1 MCGIYGMLHLD
12 GAPAAADALRPM
24 ARLTVHR
31 GPDDEG
37 VYADGPLT
45 FGMRRLSIIDVA
57 GGHQPLSNEDG
68 TLSLIANGEIY
79 NYQALRSELTAQ
91 GHRFRTASDCETIV
105 HLYEQH
111 GDAFVERLNGMF
123 AFALW
128 DARRQRLLLGRD
140 RLGIKP
146 LYLWNDGRRL
156 IFASEAKAILAL
168 PGMRAELDPA
178 ALSGY
183 LMLGYVPAPQS
194 IFRGLRK
201 LAPATVLSAERGQVG
216 ERRYWRVAAEIDRA
230 PSEDEW
236 IERVRA
242 RLEQSVR
249 MQMVSDVPIGAFL
262 SGGVDSSAVVAFMSA
277 ASDRPVKTYAI
288 GFGGGAA
295 EDYYNEL
302 PYARKV
308 AQRFGTDHHEILV
321 RPDVTALLPK
331 LLWQMDEPIAD
342 TAFITTYLVS
352 QFARR
357 DVTVILSGV
366 GGDELFG
373 GYRRYLGS
381 HYQAYFDRL
390 PSGLRRA
397 ASALGERLPGD
408 RHSPLLNALRLAKGF
423 LSTAGLPFDER
434 YRSYVEV
441 FPDDAARAL
450 LRHPRHDEHDAL
462 ADAFAAAN
470 SSDELNQMLSVD
482 AQTQLPDDLLLLT
495 DKMSM
500 AVSLECR
507 VPLLDHELV
516 ELAARMPQEVKI
528 RGGRLK
534 HALKAALSDILP
546 TDILERKKRGFG
558 TPMGAWLKGDLAPL
572 VRELLSPASIEAR
585 GLFRPPE
592 VAALI
597 AAHGANRLDGTDR
610 LLTLLNLE
618 IWARMYL
625 DGRAPADVADELKAV
640 TS

>member
-37 VYADGPLT
+37 VYADGPLA

-91 GHRFRTASDCETIV
+91 GHRFRTASDCETII

-168 PGMRAELDPA
+168 PGMSAELDPA
-178 ALSGY
+178 PLSAY

-216 ERRYWRVAAEIDRA
+216 ERRYWRVPAEIDRT
-230 PSEDEW
+230 PSEEEW

-390 PSGLRRA
+390 PLGLRRA

-441 FPDDAARAL
+441 FPEDAATAL
-450 LRHPRHDEHDAL
+450 LRHPRNDEHDAL
-462 ADAFAAAN
+462 AEAFTAAT

-516 ELAARMPQEVKI
+516 ELAAHMPQEVKI

-558 TPMGAWLKGDLAPL
+558 TPMGAWLKGDLASL

-640 TS
+640 AS